1 MSVSTMPSMRI
12 HLSSEVS
19 PSKAI
24 SACLRTKL
32 RPPSA
37 PIKYLLSVP
46 SAKSSAL
53 NAQPNAPLQLEC
65 LIRPLIGKSR
75 SDSMRIRATI
85 PINFKTHTLHPLEIR
100 RPNLLKF
107 LAENS
112 FSIHLPQ
119 HQRKIVSGVADVFHK
134 RPDSAGQTV
143 VTQPLTHLQV
153 WQELKIDLH
162 PLPILV
168 SNTRPASK
176 SQLQNRFNEIQLIQ
190 LLARSRE

>member
-75 SDSMRIRATI
+75 SDSIRIRASVL
-85 PINFKTHTLHPLEIR
+85 INLKTHTLHPLEIN
-100 RPNLLKF
+100 RPNRFQF

-112 FSIHLPQ
+112 FSVHLSQ
-119 HQRKIVSGVADVFHK
+119 HQRKVVSSVPDILHE
-134 RPDSAGQTV
+134 RPDSAGQTAAD
-143 VTQPLTHLQV
+143 QQLPSRANILNKLTLSP
-153 WQELKIDLH
+153 H
-162 PLPILV
+162 PY
-168 SNTRPASK
+168 K
-176 SQLQNRFNEIQLIQ
+176 
-190 LLARSRE
+190 